1 MGMTMLDLTKSLEL
15 NLEKAQI
22 FTPITMAV
30 KLAVDRSGSMDDEFR
45 CGWVQDTLD
54 LFLAAAMKFD
64 DDGKMEIGFFN
75 TSFEKTPDMTVND
88 AHTYIKKHG
97 IYASGGTNFAGAIAA
112 LKGSNAAEKKGL
124 FGGFFSRGAKA
135 EKPTPTYL
143 ALITDGANN
152 DQREFE
158 AQLDSLE
165 NTFVQIVAIGNG
177 CDNRYLDRVAAKYD
191 TVEVL
196 YIPNPKAVDQNKF
209 YELLLNDEF
218 KAFATK

>member
-1 MGMTMLDLTKSLEL
+1 MGMPMLDLTKALEL

-30 KLAVDRSGSMDDEFR
+30 KLAVDKSGSMSDEFA

-75 TSFEKTPDMTVND
+75 TSFDRTPDMTVDD
-88 AHTYIKKHG
+88 AHTYIRDNR
-97 IYASGGTNFAGAIAA
+97 IYANGGTNFADAIKG
-112 LKGSNAAEKKGL
+112 LKGKNK
-124 FGGFFSRGAKA
+124 GGFFSFGK
-135 EKPTPTYL
+135 KPTPVYL
-143 ALITDGANN
+143 ALITDGENN
-152 DQREFE
+152 DKREFE

-177 CDNRYLDRVAAKYD
+177 VNKRYLDAVAAKYD

-209 YELLLNDEF
+209 YELLLNEEF
-218 KAFATK
+218 KAFAVK

>member
-1 MGMTMLDLTKSLEL
+1 MAMLDLTKSLEL
-15 NLEKAQI
+15 NLVKADI
-22 FTPITMAV
+22 LTVPLMAV
-30 KLAVDRSGSMDDEFR
+30 KLAVDISGSMDDEIR

-75 TSFEKTPDMTVND
+75 TSFKKTRDMVEAD
-88 AHTYIKKHG
+88 AGTYIKDLG
-97 IYASGGTNFAGAIAA
+97 IRAGGGTNFADAIKA
-112 LKGSNAAEKKGL
+112 LKGSNK
-124 FGGFFSRGAKA
+124 GGFFSFGK
-135 EKPTPTYL
+135 KQTPTYL
-143 ALITDGANN
+143 ALITDGENN
-152 DQREFE
+152 DKQAFE

-177 CDNRYLDRVAAKYD
+177 CNKRYLDMIGEKYD

-196 YIPNPKAVDQNKF
+196 YIADPKAVDQNKF
-209 YELLLNDEF
+209 YELLLNEEF

>member
-1 MGMTMLDLTKSLEL
+1 MPMLDLTKALEL

-30 KLAVDRSGSMDDEFR
+30 KLAVDKSGSMDDEFR

-75 TSFEKTPDMTVND
+75 TSFDRTPDMTLED
-88 AHTYIKKHG
+88 AHTYIRKHRISAG
-97 IYASGGTNFAGAIAA
+97 GGTNFADAIKG
-112 LKGSNAAEKKGL
+112 LKGSATKRGL
-124 FGGFFSRGAKA
+124 FGFGAA
-135 EKPTPTYL
+135 KPQTPTYL

-152 DQREFE
+152 DKREFE

-165 NTFVQIVAIGNG
+165 NTFVQIVAIGHG
-177 CDNRYLDRVAAKYD
+177 CDNRYLDMIAKKYD

-196 YIPNPKAVDQNKF
+196 YIRDPKAVDQNKF
-209 YELLLNDEF
+209 YELLLNAEF

>member
-1 MGMTMLDLTKSLEL
+1 MGMPMLDLTKSLEL

-30 KLAVDRSGSMDDEFR
+30 KLAVDKSGSMDDEFR
-45 CGWVQDTLD
+45 CGWVQDTID

-75 TSFEKTPDMTVND
+75 TSFDRTPDATVD
-88 AHTYIKKHG
+88 DHGQYVRKHRITAG
-97 IYASGGTNFAGAIAA
+97 GGTNFADAIKG
-112 LKGSNAAEKKGL
+112 LKGSATKRGL
-124 FGGFFSRGAKA
+124 FGFGAAKA
-135 EKPTPTYL
+135 ATPTYIGF
-143 ALITDGANN
+143 ITDGSNN
-152 DQREFE
+152 DQRDFE

-177 CDNRYLDRVAAKYD
+177 VDKRYLDFIAAKYD

-209 YELLLNDEF
+209 YELILNEEF
-218 KAFATK
+218 KAFAVK

>member
-1 MGMTMLDLTKSLEL
+1 MAMLDLTKSLEL
-15 NLEKAQI
+15 NLVKANI

-30 KLAVDRSGSMDDEFR
+30 KLAVDKSGSMDDEFR

-75 TSFEKTPDMTVND
+75 TGFKRERDMVEAD
-88 AHTYIKKHG
+88 AGTYIQREG
-97 IYASGGTNFAGAIAA
+97 IRAGGGTNFADAIKA
-112 LKGSNAAEKKGL
+112 LKGSNK
-124 FGGFFSRGAKA
+124 GGFFSFGKT
-135 EKPTPTYL
+135 PTPVYL
-143 ALITDGANN
+143 ALITDGENN
-152 DQREFE
+152 DKYEFE
-158 AQLDSLE
+158 KQLDSLE

-177 CDNRYLDRVAAKYD
+177 CNKRYLDAIAAKYD

-196 YIPNPKAVDQNKF
+196 YIADPKAVDQNKF
-209 YELLLNDEF
+209 YELLLNEEF

>member
-1 MGMTMLDLTKSLEL
+1 MAMLDLTKALEL

-22 FTPITMAV
+22 FTPIKMAV

-75 TSFEKTPDMTVND
+75 TSFQKTPDMTVND
-88 AHTYIKKHG
+88 AHTYIKKNG
-97 IYASGGTNFAGAIAA
+97 IYASGGTSFAGAIQA
-112 LKGSNAAEKKGL
+112 LKGEATKR
-124 FGGFFSRGAKA
+124 GFFGFGAA
-135 EKPTPTYL
+135 KPATPAYL

-177 CDNRYLDRVAAKYD
+177 CDTRYLDRIAAKYD

-196 YIPNPKAVDQNKF
+196 YMPNPKAVDQNKF
-209 YELLLNDEF
+209 YELLLNEEF

>member
-1 MGMTMLDLTKSLEL
+1 MGMPMLDLTKALEL

-30 KLAVDRSGSMDDEFR
+30 KLAVDKSGSMSDEFA

-64 DDGKMEIGFFN
+64 DDGVMEIGFFN
-75 TSFEKTPDMTVND
+75 TSFDRTPDMTVDD
-88 AHTYIKKHG
+88 AHTYIRDNR
-97 IYASGGTNFAGAIAA
+97 IYAGGGTNFADAIKG
-112 LKGSNAAEKKGL
+112 LKGKNK
-124 FGGFFSRGAKA
+124 GGFFSFGK
-135 EKPTPTYL
+135 KPTPVYL
-143 ALITDGANN
+143 ALITDGENN
-152 DQREFE
+152 DKREFE

-177 CDNRYLDRVAAKYD
+177 VNKRYLDAVAAKYD
-191 TVEVL
+191 TVEVI

-209 YELLLNDEF
+209 YELLLNEEF
-218 KAFATK
+218 KAFAVK

>member
-1 MGMTMLDLTKSLEL
+1 MSMPMLDLTKALEL

-30 KLAVDRSGSMDDEFR
+30 KLAVDKSGSMSDEFA

-75 TSFEKTPDMTVND
+75 GSFDRTPDMTVED
-88 AHTYIKKHG
+88 AHVYINKHKIRAG
-97 IYASGGTNFAGAIAA
+97 GGTNFADAIKG
-112 LKGSNAAEKKGL
+112 LKGSNK
-124 FGGFFSRGAKA
+124 GGFFSFGK
-135 EKPTPTYL
+135 KPTPVYL
-143 ALITDGANN
+143 ALITDGENS
-152 DQREFE
+152 DHREFE

-177 CDNRYLDRVAAKYD
+177 VNKRYLDAVAAKYD

-196 YIPNPKAVDQNKF
+196 YISNPKAVDQSKF
-209 YELLLNDEF
+209 YELLLNEEF
-218 KAFATK
+218 KAFAVK

>member
-1 MGMTMLDLTKSLEL
+1 MPMLDLTKALEL

-30 KLAVDRSGSMDDEFR
+30 KLAVDKSGSMSDEFA

-75 TSFEKTPDMTVND
+75 TSFDRTPDMTVDD
-88 AHTYIKKHG
+88 AHTYIRDNR
-97 IYASGGTNFAGAIAA
+97 IYANGGTNFADAIKG
-112 LKGSNAAEKKGL
+112 LKGKNK
-124 FGGFFSRGAKA
+124 GGFFSFGK
-135 EKPTPTYL
+135 KPTPVYL
-143 ALITDGANN
+143 ALITDGENN
-152 DQREFE
+152 DKREFE

-177 CDNRYLDRVAAKYD
+177 VNKRYLDAVAAKYD

-209 YELLLNDEF
+209 YELLLNEEF
-218 KAFATK
+218 KAFAVK

>member
-1 MGMTMLDLTKSLEL
+1 MPMLDLTKALEL

-30 KLAVDRSGSMDDEFR
+30 KLAVDKSGSMGDEFA

-75 TSFEKTPDMTVND
+75 TSFDRTPDMTVDD
-88 AHTYIKKHG
+88 AHTYIRDNR
-97 IYASGGTNFAGAIAA
+97 IYAGGGTNFADAIKG
-112 LKGSNAAEKKGL
+112 LKGKNK
-124 FGGFFSRGAKA
+124 GGFFSFGK
-135 EKPTPTYL
+135 KPTPVYL
-143 ALITDGANN
+143 ALITDGENN
-152 DQREFE
+152 DKREFE

-177 CDNRYLDRVAAKYD
+177 VNKRYLDAVAAKYD

-209 YELLLNDEF
+209 YELLLNEEF
-218 KAFATK
+218 KAFAVK

>member
-1 MGMTMLDLTKSLEL
+1 MGMPMLDLTKALEL

-30 KLAVDRSGSMDDEFR
+30 KLAVDKSGSMDDEFR

-75 TSFEKTPDMTVND
+75 TSFDRTPDMTLED
-88 AHTYIKKHG
+88 AHTYIRKHRISAG
-97 IYASGGTNFAGAIAA
+97 GGTNFADAIKG
-112 LKGSNAAEKKGL
+112 LKGSATKRGL
-124 FGGFFSRGAKA
+124 FGFGAA
-135 EKPTPTYL
+135 KPQTPTYL

-152 DQREFE
+152 DKHEFE

-165 NTFVQIVAIGNG
+165 NTFVQIVAIGHG
-177 CDNRYLDRVAAKYD
+177 CDTRYLDMIAKKYD

-196 YIPNPKAVDQNKF
+196 YIRDPKAVDQNKF
-209 YELLLNDEF
+209 YELLLNEEF

>member
-1 MGMTMLDLTKSLEL
+1 MGMAMLDLTKSLEL
-15 NLEKAQI
+15 NLVKANI

-30 KLAVDRSGSMDDEFR
+30 KLAVDKSGSMDDEFR

-75 TSFEKTPDMTVND
+75 TSFKRERDMVEAD
-88 AHTYIKKHG
+88 AGTYVRREG
-97 IYASGGTNFAGAIAA
+97 ITANGGTNFADAIKG
-112 LKGSNAAEKKGL
+112 LKGSATKRGL
-124 FGGFFSRGAKA
+124 FGFGAAKA
-135 EKPTPTYL
+135 STPTYIGF
-143 ALITDGANN
+143 ITDGQNN

-165 NTFVQIVAIGNG
+165 NTFVQIVAIGTG
-177 CDNRYLDRVAAKYD
+177 VDKRYLDFIADKYD

-196 YIPNPKAVDQNKF
+196 YIPNPKAVDQNRF
-209 YELLLNDEF
+209 YELLLNEEF

>member
-1 MGMTMLDLTKSLEL
+1 MPMLDLTKALEL

-30 KLAVDRSGSMDDEFR
+30 KLAVDKSGSMQDEFQ

-75 TSFEKTPDMTVND
+75 TSFERTPDMTVED
-88 AHTYIKKHG
+88 AHVYIKKHRISAG
-97 IYASGGTNFAGAIAA
+97 GGTNFADAIKG
-112 LKGSNAAEKKGL
+112 LKGSAEAVKKGF
-124 FGGFFSRGAKA
+124 FGGLFSRGAPTERA
-135 EKPTPTYL
+135 TPTYL
-143 ALITDGANN
+143 ALITDGENN
-152 DQREFE
+152 DKREFE

-177 CDNRYLDRVAAKYD
+177 CNKRYLDQVAAKYD

-209 YELLLNDEF
+209 YELLLNEEF

>member
-1 MGMTMLDLTKSLEL
+1 MGMAMLDLTKALEL
-15 NLEKAQI
+15 NLQKANI

-30 KLAVDRSGSMDDEFR
+30 KLAVDKSGSMQDEFQ

-75 TSFEKTPDMTVND
+75 TSFTQTPDMTVAD
-88 AHTYIKKHG
+88 AHTYINKHRISAG
-97 IYASGGTNFAGAIAA
+97 GGTNFAGAIQA
-112 LKGSNAAEKKGL
+112 LKGTATKKGF
-124 FGGFFSRGAKA
+124 FGFGAG
-135 EKPTPTYL
+135 KPATPTYL

-177 CDNRYLDRVAAKYD
+177 CDKRYLDKVAAKYD

-209 YELLLNDEF
+209 YELLLNEEF

>member
-1 MGMTMLDLTKSLEL
+1 MPMLDLTKALEL

-30 KLAVDRSGSMDDEFR
+30 KLAVDKSGSMDDEFR

-75 TSFEKTPDMTVND
+75 TSFDRTPDMTLED
-88 AHTYIKKHG
+88 AHTYIRKHRISAG
-97 IYASGGTNFAGAIAA
+97 GGTNFADAIKS
-112 LKGSNAAEKKGL
+112 LKGSATKRGL
-124 FGGFFSRGAKA
+124 FGFGAA
-135 EKPTPTYL
+135 KPQTPTYL

-152 DQREFE
+152 DKHEFE

-165 NTFVQIVAIGNG
+165 NTFVQIVAIGHG
-177 CDNRYLDRVAAKYD
+177 CDTRYLDMIAKKYD

-196 YIPNPKAVDQNKF
+196 YIRDPKAVDQNKF
-209 YELLLNDEF
+209 YELLLNEEF
-218 KAFATK
+218 KRFATK

>member
-1 MGMTMLDLTKSLEL
+1 MGMPMLDLTKALEL

-22 FTPITMAV
+22 FTPIIMAV
-30 KLAVDRSGSMDDEFR
+30 KLAVDKSGSMDDEFA

-75 TSFEKTPDMTVND
+75 TSFDRTPDMTVDD
-88 AHTYIKKHG
+88 AHTYIRKHG
-97 IYASGGTNFAGAIAA
+97 IRAGGGTNFADAIAG
-112 LKGSNAAEKKGL
+112 LKGQATKRGL
-124 FGGFFSRGAKA
+124 FGFGAA
-135 EKPTPTYL
+135 KPVTPTYL

-152 DQREFE
+152 DKREFE

-177 CDNRYLDRVAAKYD
+177 CDKRYLDAIAAKYD

-196 YIPNPKAVDQNKF
+196 YITDPKAIDQNKF
-209 YELLLNDEF
+209 YELLLNEEF

>member
-1 MGMTMLDLTKSLEL
+1 MAMLDLTKALEL

-22 FTPITMAV
+22 FTPIKMAV

-75 TSFEKTPDMTVND
+75 TSFQKTPDMTVND
-88 AHTYIKKHG
+88 AHTYIKKNG
-97 IYASGGTNFAGAIAA
+97 IYASGGTSFAGAIQA
-112 LKGSNAAEKKGL
+112 LKGEATKR
-124 FGGFFSRGAKA
+124 GFFGFGAD
-135 EKPTPTYL
+135 KPVTPTYL

-177 CDNRYLDRVAAKYD
+177 CDTRYLDRIAAKYD

-196 YIPNPKAVDQNKF
+196 YMPNPKAVDQNKF
-209 YELLLNDEF
+209 YELLLNEEF

>member
-1 MGMTMLDLTKSLEL
+1 MPMLDLTKALEL
-15 NLEKAQI
+15 NLAKAQI
-22 FTPITMAV
+22 FTPIIMAV
-30 KLAVDRSGSMDDEFR
+30 KLAVDKSGSMQDEFQ

-75 TSFEKTPDMTVND
+75 TSFDRTPDMTVDD
-88 AHTYIKKHG
+88 AHNYISKNR
-97 IYASGGTNFAGAIAA
+97 ITANGGTCFAGAIKG
-112 LKGSNAAEKKGL
+112 LKGQATKRGL
-124 FGGFFSRGAKA
+124 FGFGAA
-135 EKPTPTYL
+135 KPVTPTYL

-152 DQREFE
+152 DKREFE

-177 CDNRYLDRVAAKYD
+177 CDERYLDAIAAKYG

-209 YELLLNDEF
+209 YELLLNEEF

>member
-1 MGMTMLDLTKSLEL
+1 MPMLDLTKALEL

-30 KLAVDRSGSMDDEFR
+30 KLAVDKSGSMDDEFR
-45 CGWVQDTLD
+45 CGWVQDTID

-75 TSFEKTPDMTVND
+75 TSFTQTRDVTIED
-88 AHTYIKKHG
+88 AHTYIRKER
-97 IYASGGTNFAGAIAA
+97 IYAEGGTNFAGAIKAF
-112 LKGSNAAEKKGL
+112 KGSNTPKRGL
-124 FGGFFSRGAKA
+124 FGFGKAKPA
-135 EKPTPTYL
+135 TPVYL

-152 DQREFE
+152 DKYEFE
-158 AQLDSLE
+158 EQLDSLE
-165 NTFVQIVAIGNG
+165 NTFVQIVAIGTG
-177 CDNRYLDRVAAKYD
+177 VDKRYLDYIAAKYN

-196 YIPNPKAVDQNKF
+196 YIRDPKAVDQNKF
-209 YELLLNDEF
+209 YELLLNEEF

>member
-1 MGMTMLDLTKSLEL
+1 MGMPMLDLTKSLEL

-30 KLAVDRSGSMDDEFR
+30 KLAVDKSGSMDDEFR
-45 CGWVQDTLD
+45 CGWVQDTID

-75 TSFEKTPDMTVND
+75 TSFDRTPDATVD
-88 AHTYIKKHG
+88 DHGQYVRKHRITAG
-97 IYASGGTNFAGAIAA
+97 GGTNFADAIKG
-112 LKGSNAAEKKGL
+112 LKGSATKRGL
-124 FGGFFSRGAKA
+124 FGFGAA
-135 EKPTPTYL
+135 KPATPTYIGF
-143 ALITDGANN
+143 ITDGQNN
-152 DQREFE
+152 DQYEFE

-177 CDNRYLDRVAAKYD
+177 VDKRYLDFIAAKYD

-209 YELLLNDEF
+209 YELILNEEF
-218 KAFATK
+218 KAFAVK

>member
-1 MGMTMLDLTKSLEL
+1 MGMPMLDLTKSLEL

-30 KLAVDRSGSMDDEFR
+30 KLAVDKSGSMDDEFR
-45 CGWVQDTLD
+45 CGWVQDTID

-75 TSFEKTPDMTVND
+75 TSFDRTPDATIDDHGLYVR
-88 AHTYIKKHG
+88 KHRITAG
-97 IYASGGTNFAGAIAA
+97 GGTNFADAIKG
-112 LKGSNAAEKKGL
+112 LKGSATKRGL
-124 FGGFFSRGAKA
+124 FGFGPAKVA
-135 EKPTPTYL
+135 TPTYIGF
-143 ALITDGANN
+143 ITDVQNN
-152 DQREFE
+152 DQRDFE

-177 CDNRYLDRVAAKYD
+177 VDKRYLDMIGAKYD

-209 YELLLNDEF
+209 YELILNEEF
-218 KAFATK
+218 KAFAVK

>member
-1 MGMTMLDLTKSLEL
+1 MAMLDLTKSLEL
-15 NLEKAQI
+15 NLVKANI

-30 KLAVDRSGSMDDEFR
+30 KLAVDKSGSMDDEFR

-75 TSFEKTPDMTVND
+75 TSFKRERDMTVAD
-88 AHTYIKKHG
+88 AHTYIRAEG
-97 IYASGGTNFAGAIAA
+97 ISAGGGTCFADAIKE
-112 LKGSNAAEKKGL
+112 LKGAATKKGF
-124 FGGFFSRGAKA
+124 FGFGAA
-135 EKPTPTYL
+135 KPQTPTYL
-143 ALITDGANN
+143 ALITDGDNN
-152 DQREFE
+152 DQYEFE

-177 CDNRYLDRVAAKYD
+177 CNKRYLDRIAAQYD

-196 YIPNPKAVDQNKF
+196 YIPDPKSVDQNRF
-209 YELLLNDEF
+209 YELLLNEEF